1 MHGALKWG
9 KRILSLW
16 FIFVAWVHL
25 LQKVFLKGIR
35 RLLTQNIWIQLYNNT
50 AHRICNSYEMHQ
62 MYPIFIFLSAF
73 VCLYFNVPL
82 FHPLRTHKWSW
93 MKFGNCLTLPVGS
106 IPIPL
111 FCQAVKNML
120 EAKLLVCQ
128 TLDICRIL
136 TLVICYIRVEIL
148 FFNRLSVECVWQAKL
163 VWKSLMLRKKL
174 N

>member
-1 MHGALKWG
+1 M
-9 KRILSLW
+9 RIRCIKCIWFSFFSPRLSVYILM
-16 FIFVAWVHL
+16 
-25 LQKVFLKGIR
+25 FLYS
-35 RLLTQNIWIQLYNNT
+35 T
-50 AHRICNSYEMHQ
+50 HCE
-62 MYPIFIFLSAF
+62 PINEAEW
-73 VCLYFNVPL
+73 
-82 FHPLRTHKWSW
+82 THKWSW
-93 MKFGNCLTLPVGS
+93 MKFRNNLTLPVGS

-163 VWKSLMLRKKL
+163 VWINWMLRKKL